1 MDCVT
6 EVQGV
11 DSVTEVQGVD
21 SVIPVLFS
29 KMKSVQV
36 FQFR

>member
-11 DSVTEVQGVD
+11 DSLTEVQGVD
-21 SVIPVLFS
+21 SVTPVLFS
-29 KMKSVQV
+29 KMKSAGV
-36 FQFR
+36 

>member
-1 MDCVT
+1 MDCVI

-21 SVIPVLFS
+21 SFTHVLFS
-29 KMKSVQV
+29 KIKSVQV